1 MVLYNISFYERTTVM
16 DKTLLWVW
24 LSLHMKQGTHV
35 YHYLLEEFGDI
46 EAIYNCEDNDIK
58 DLPWLY
64 DNQKAK
70 ILDKTL
76 DRAKAV
82 VRWCN
87 KASVNILTL
96 DDDLY
101 PKTLKDIDSR
111 PGVLYYIGT
120 LPDFK
125 KDLCI
130 GVVGTRDMTVFGEQ
144 SAFEIGYGLT
154 KGGATVISGGA
165 LGIDCTAQKGALIA
179 DGATVTVL
187 GSGIDVLYPYQNK
200 ETFIR
205 ILEKGAIITEYPPHT
220 PPAGYNFPV
229 RNRLI
234 SGMSKGLVVVE
245 GDRNSGAMITA
256 EKATKQGRMLFS
268 VPGQPGV
275 FQATGTNELIRNG
288 AKAVS
293 CAIDIL
299 EEYLEEYGETIKIT
313 PSKEKPDISLLKRY
327 NNDENHGFIK
337 NFLDAIGFKSRDN
350 KKTRRNKNESSK
362 DGNDKSKDDSAKQT
376 EDNAVNLEELGIPF
390 DENAKKIYEYMEIGK
405 PYSIDN
411 LVELGI
417 DINKVVSSL
426 TILEISSL
434 VSSLPGGFFEKIK

>member
-1 MVLYNISFYERTTVM
+1 M

-46 EAIYNCEDNDIK
+46 EAIYNCEDNDVK

-64 DNQKAK
+64 DNQKTK

-76 DRAKAV
+76 DRAKEV
-82 VRWCN
+82 IRWCER
-87 KASVNILTL
+87 ASVKILTL
-96 DDDLY
+96 DDEEY
-101 PKTLKDIDSR
+101 PETLKSIDNR

-130 GVVGTRDMTVFGEQ
+130 GVVGTRDMTTFGER

-154 KGGATVISGGA
+154 KGGAIVISGGA
-165 LGIDCTAQKGALIA
+165 LGIDCTAQKGALVA
-179 DGATVTVL
+179 NGATVSIL

-200 ETFIR
+200 DFFIR
-205 ILEKGAIITEYPPHT
+205 VLEKGAIITEYPPHT
-220 PPAGYNFPV
+220 PPNGYNFPV

-234 SGMSKGLVVVE
+234 SGISKGLVVVE
-245 GDRNSGAMITA
+245 GDRNSGSMITA
-256 EKATKQGRMLFS
+256 DKATKQGRMLFS

-275 FQATGTNELIRNG
+275 FQSTGTNELIRNG

-299 EEYLEEYGETIKIT
+299 EEYLEDYSDKIKIT
-313 PSKEKPDISLLKRY
+313 PSKEKPDLSLLKKY
-327 NNDENHGFIK
+327 DEEEKHGFIK
-337 NFLDAIGFKSRDN
+337 NFLDAIGFKPKTG
-350 KKTRRNKNESSK
+350 KKASKQNKNKTMPDPHENETTAKNSS
-362 DGNDKSKDDSAKQT
+362 NDETAVMLEKLGVTLSEEAKRILDS
-376 EDNAVNLEELGIPF
+376 
-390 DENAKKIYEYMEIGK
+390 MEIGK
-405 PYSIDN
+405 KHHTDSFVD
-411 LVELGI
+411 LGI
-417 DINKVVSSL
+417 DIKNVSTNL
-426 TILEISSL
+426 LILEMYSI
-434 VSSLPGGFFEKIK
+434 VKALPGGFYERLK

>member
-1 MVLYNISFYERTTVM
+1 M

-46 EAIYNCEDNDIK
+46 ESIYNCEDDDVK

-64 DNQKAK
+64 TNQKSK

-76 DRAKAV
+76 DKAKEV
-82 VRWCN
+82 IRWCK
-87 KASVNILTL
+87 KADVNIVTL
-96 DDDLY
+96 DDENY
-101 PKTLKDIDSR
+101 PETLKDIDTR

-130 GVVGTRDMTVFGEQ
+130 GVVGTREMTIFGEQ

-154 KGGATVISGGA
+154 KGGAIVISGGA
-165 LGIDCTAQKGALIA
+165 LGIDCTAQKGAIVA
-179 DGATVTVL
+179 DGATVAVL

-200 ETFIR
+200 DTFIR
-205 ILEKGAIITEYPPHT
+205 ILEKGAIVTEYPPHT
-220 PPAGYNFPV
+220 PPNGYNFPV

-256 EKATKQGRMLFS
+256 DKAIKQGRPLFA

-288 AKAVS
+288 TKAVS
-293 CAIDIL
+293 CAIDVL
-299 EEYLEEYGETIKIT
+299 EEYLDEYGDKINIT
-313 PSKEKPDISLLKRY
+313 QSKEKPDLSLLKKY
-327 NNDENHGFIK
+327 DDGENKGFIK
-337 NFLDAIGFKSRDN
+337 NFLEAIGFK
-350 KKTRRNKNESSK
+350 NKNSQKSSK
-362 DGNDKSKDDSAKQT
+362 KSKIEKSSDDKEKSTNNIAT
-376 EDNAVNLEELGIPF
+376 EKTIVNLEDLGLTL
-390 DENAKKIYEYMEIGK
+390 DENAKKLYASMELGEK
-405 PYSIDN
+405 YSMDDFTDLGIETKEVSTN
-411 LVELGI
+411 LTLLEMIKLVE
-417 DINKVVSSL
+417 KQ
-426 TILEISSL
+426 
-434 VSSLPGGFFEKIK
+434 PGGFYVRIK

>member
-1 MVLYNISFYERTTVM
+1 M

-46 EAIYNCEDNDIK
+46 EAIYNCEDNDVK

-64 DNQKAK
+64 DNQKSK

-76 DRAKAV
+76 DRAKEV
-82 VRWCN
+82 IRWCER
-87 KASVNILTL
+87 ASVKILTL
-96 DDDLY
+96 DDDEY
-101 PKTLKDIDSR
+101 PETLRSIDTR

-125 KDLCI
+125 NDLCI
-130 GVVGTRDMTVFGEQ
+130 GVVGTREMTTFGER

-154 KGGATVISGGA
+154 KGGAIVVSGGA

-179 DGATVTVL
+179 GGATVSIL

-200 ETFIR
+200 DFFIKV
-205 ILEKGAIITEYPPHT
+205 LEKGAIITEYPPHS
-220 PPAGYNFPV
+220 PPNGYHFPV

-234 SGMSKGLVVVE
+234 SGISRGLVVVE
-245 GDRNSGAMITA
+245 GDRNSGSMITA
-256 EKATKQGRMLFS
+256 DKATKQGRMLFS

-275 FQATGTNELIRNG
+275 FQATGTNELIRTG

-299 EEYLEEYGETIKIT
+299 EEYLEEYSDKIKIT
-313 PSKEKPDISLLKRY
+313 PSKEKPDLSLLKKY
-327 NNDENHGFIK
+327 DEEEKHGFIK
-337 NFLDAIGFKSRDN
+337 NFLDAIGFKP
-350 KKTRRNKNESSK
+350 KSSK
-362 DGNDKSKDDSAKQT
+362 RKSNQKKIQAEPLDNENAIDSFSTAEKEAIVNECESYLS
-376 EDNAVNLEELGIPF
+376 EDNRQILN
-390 DENAKKIYEYMEIGK
+390 KMEIGK
-405 PYSIDN
+405 RYHTDT
-411 LVELGI
+411 LVEMGFETQT
-417 DINKVVSSL
+417 VSTSMVL
-426 TILEISSL
+426 LEMSQFVQSF
-434 VSSLPGGFFEKIK
+434 PGGFYERIK

>member
-1 MVLYNISFYERTTVM
+1 M

-46 EAIYNCEDNDIK
+46 ESIYNCEDNDVM

-64 DNQKAK
+64 DNQKSK

-76 DRAKAV
+76 NNAKEV
-82 VRWCN
+82 IRWCERAN
-87 KASVNILTL
+87 VSILTL
-96 DDDLY
+96 EDENY
-101 PKTLKDIDSR
+101 PETLKDIDTR
-111 PGVLYYIGT
+111 PGVLYYVGT

-125 KDLCI
+125 NDLCL

-154 KGGATVISGGA
+154 KGGAIVISGGA
-165 LGIDCTAQKGALIA
+165 LGIDCTSQKGALVA
-179 DGATVTVL
+179 GGSTVSVL

-200 ETFIR
+200 DLFVK

-220 PPAGYNFPV
+220 PPNGYNFPV

-234 SGMSKGLVVVE
+234 SGLSKGLVVVE

-256 EKATKQGRMLFS
+256 DKATKQGRMLFA

-275 FQATGTNELIRNG
+275 FQSTGTNELIRTG

-293 CAIDIL
+293 SAIDIL
-299 EEYLEEYGETIKIT
+299 EEYLDVFGDKINIT
-313 PSKEKPDISLLKRY
+313 KSKDKPDLSLLKKY
-327 NNDENHGFIK
+327 DEDDKNGFIK
-337 NFLDAIGFKSRDN
+337 NFLDAIGFKSKTS
-350 KKTRRNKNESSK
+350 KKSFKKVSSDGETKKNEEQQ
-362 DGNDKSKDDSAKQT
+362 DSIK
-376 EDNAVNLEELGIPF
+376 ENSVNLEELGLDL
-390 DENAKKIYEYMEIGK
+390 DENANKIFEYMELGK
-405 PYSIDN
+405 RYSVDDF
-411 LVELGI
+411 VELNI
-417 DINKVVSSL
+417 RTSDVSSSL
-426 TILEISSL
+426 TILEISHL
-434 VSSLPGGFFEKIK
+434 VKGHPGGFYERLK

>member
-1 MVLYNISFYERTTVM
+1 M

-64 DNQKAK
+64 DNQKSK

-76 DRAKAV
+76 DKAKEV
-82 VRWCN
+82 IRWCERAN
-87 KASVNILTL
+87 VNIVTL
-96 DDDLY
+96 EDDNY
-101 PKTLKDIDSR
+101 PETLKDIDTR
-111 PGVLYYIGT
+111 PGVLYYVGT

-125 KDLCI
+125 NELCI
-130 GVVGTRDMTVFGEQ
+130 GVVGTRDMTIFGEQ

-165 LGIDCTAQKGALIA
+165 LGVDCTAQKGALVA
-179 DGATVTVL
+179 GGATVAIL

-200 ETFIR
+200 DLFVK

-220 PPAGYNFPV
+220 PPNGYNFPV

-234 SGMSKGLVVVE
+234 SGLSRGLVVVE

-256 EKATKQGRMLFS
+256 DKATNQGRMLFA

-275 FQATGTNELIRNG
+275 FQATGTNELIRTG

-293 CAIDIL
+293 FAIDIL
-299 EEYLEEYGETIKIT
+299 EEYLDKYSDKINIT
-313 PSKEKPDISLLKRY
+313 KSKEKPDLSLLKKY
-327 NNDENHGFIK
+327 DEKDENGFIK
-337 NFLDAIGFKSRDN
+337 NFLDAIGFKSNSN
-350 KKTRRNKNESSK
+350 KKYSRKNNKIAKESK
-362 DGNDKSKDDSAKQT
+362 TNQEIT
-376 EDNAVNLEELGIPF
+376 VNLEEIGLEFDDSCKNILKSMELG
-390 DENAKKIYEYMEIGK
+390 KR
-405 PYSIDN
+405 YSMDFFT
-411 LVELGI
+411 ELGI
-417 DINKVVSSL
+417 KASEVNSSL
-426 TILEISSL
+426 TILEMYKL
-434 VSSLPGGFFEKIK
+434 VVSYPGGFYEKTK